1 MATFYSEQVTKLNA
15 VPAEPLN
22 VDESHGKVR
31 ICRFDYSQVAEGAI
45 GTVIELV
52 KLPAGRIRVL
62 GNESSMY
69 RSALGTGVTLDV
81 GWAAYTD
88 FAGDAVVADPDGLDD
103 GVDVAA
109 AGTASLGSVAAV
121 LAEAGSKVFESQEG
135 VVINATIGVA
145 VIPAA
150 GKLKGYIAYVL
161 D

>member
-1 MATFYSEQVTKLNA
+1 MSTFYSEQVTKLDA
-15 VPAEPLN
+15 VPAEVLN

-52 KLPAGRIRVL
+52 KLPAGRVRVL
-62 GNESSMY
+62 GRESSLY
-69 RSALGTGVTLDV
+69 RSALGAGVILDV
-81 GWAAYTD
+81 GWKAYTD
-88 FAGDAVVADPDGLDD
+88 FAGDAVAADADGLDD
-103 GVDVAA
+103 GLDVAA
-109 AGTASLGSVAAV
+109 AGVSRLCSVAAV
-121 LAEAGSKVFESQEG
+121 LAEAESYVFESQEG
-135 VVINATIGVA
+135 VVINVTIGVA